1 MEIGHIK
8 ENSDLIKA
16 LVTVQESL
24 ITLPMDSD
32 NPFFNSKY
40 LGLASILHAAKPLLT
55 ANGIAFVQ
63 RVAMK
68 DDNLSVTT
76 ELLHQNGEEF
86 LSSVMEMPIDLLS
99 GTKNFMQA
107 IGAAITYMRRYQ
119 AVSILGLVGDDDD
132 DGNSLN
138 ETKAKKQPEK
148 KNPPVK
154 KPDDIAAKMEEGRRN
169 ISQLI
174 EDNRDALDGTFIA
187 AMVDNYDSAK
197 TPGALRETWV
207 LLKKEIARVRSLEQ
221 KDREAKLHEEIN
233 SKPDEFVDD
242 IPEAKEEP
250 KGELTDQFMRK
261 TGLKKA
267 TEEPEEEFVEQENE
281 LDIY

>member
-8 ENSDLIKA
+8 EDSDLIKA

-32 NPFFNSKY
+32 NPFFKSKY
-40 LGLASILHAAKPLLT
+40 LGLASILQAAKPLLT
-55 ANGIAFVQ
+55 ANGIAFMQ

-68 DDNLSVTT
+68 DGNLSVTT
-76 ELLHQNGEEF
+76 ELLHQNGVEF
-86 LSSVMEMPIDLLS
+86 LSSVMDMPIELLS

-132 DGNSLN
+132 DANSLN
-138 ETKAKKQPEK
+138 DTKLPAKKQPEK
-148 KNPPVK
+148 KKPPVK
-154 KPDDIAAKMEEGRRN
+154 NPDETAAKMEEGRRN

-174 EDNRDALDGTFIA
+174 EDNRDALDDAFIV
-187 AMVDNYDSAK
+187 AMVDNSDSAK
-197 TPGALRETWV
+197 TPEALRETWV
-207 LLKKEIARVRSLEQ
+207 LLKKEVTRVRSLKQ

-242 IPEAKEEP
+242 IPPAKNGKAEMLA
-250 KGELTDQFMRK
+250 KID
-261 TGLKKA
+261 GLKKGV
-267 TEEPEEEFVEQENE
+267 EPEAKEEFVEQDAK
-281 LDIY
+281 LDIF